1 MTQPPADTFLFD
13 VPVPVPPVEQLLLL
27 ASQYTRHNDTLDL
40 ALASP
45 TEPDPQ
51 THAASA
57 RQLASETSAAITAV
71 LDQQPCPSPDLSDA
85 LVRLNQLAYLSAQSA
100 GHTAHKA
107 RELTALAPQDIVTST
122 AHIVLEQDRGRS
134 GTSAPPAERL
144 TPAHCAALHDIAQGR
159 AVVTKSM
166 GRQYVNNRGPRILV
180 STLRHLESTGLVDR
194 AEGSAAP
201 AFKGGPPLDR
211 LRLTPAGM
219 TAVASF
225 IGLPPA
231 GTNTPPRMV
240 TPAPAQSPS
249 RSR

>member
-1 MTQPPADTFLFD
+1 MTQPPADTLLFD

-27 ASQYTRHNDTLDL
+27 AGRYTRHNDALDL

-45 TEPDPQ
+45 TDPDPQ

-71 LDQQPCPSPDLSDA
+71 LDQQPGPDLSDA

-100 GHTAHKA
+100 GHNAHMA
-107 RELTALAPQDIVTST
+107 RELTALAAQDIVTCAS
-122 AHIVLEQDRGRS
+122 HIAQEPDRGRS

-144 TPAHCAALHDIAQGR
+144 NPTHRAALHDIARGR
-159 AVVTKSM
+159 AVVTESM
-166 GRQYVNNRGPRILV
+166 GRQYVNNRGPRILI
-180 STLRHLESTGLVDR
+180 STLRHLESNGLVDR

-231 GTNTPPRMV
+231 GSTAPTRVVPPS
-240 TPAPAQSPS
+240 PAQSPS
-249 RSR
+249 RGR